1 MRASRLLSLL
11 LLLQTRGRMTAQR
24 LADELEVSVRTIYR
38 DVESLSAAGVPVY
51 ADRGPDGGYQ
61 LLDGYRTRLT
71 GLTTDEAGALFLA
84 GMPGPAAALGLG
96 AELAATELKLLAALP
111 PELRSRAGRIRERF
125 HLDAPTW
132 FREPDQVPHLTA
144 VADAVW
150 NQGRIEV
157 RYQRWSQPRL
167 VTRTLDP
174 LGLVIKAGHWYLI
187 ARSIARSQEDVR
199 TYRVGRILGVETL
212 GERFVRPAGFDL
224 VAFWTDWAER
234 FEAGVYR
241 AEAVVRLS
249 PEGLRRAEYLLPVA
263 MSRAAQA
270 TAGPPDEQDW
280 VQATIPIE
288 SVRHGHGDLLKLG
301 SDVEVLEPLELR
313 EAIAQSAR
321 ELTRIY
327 EAGRPFQETS
337 R

>member
-71 GLTTDEAGALFLA
+71 GLTTDEADSLFLT

-96 AELAATELKLLAALP
+96 AELAAAELKLLAAMP

-132 FREPDQVPHLTA
+132 FREPEQVPHLTA

-150 NQGRIEV
+150 NQRRIEV
-157 RYQRWSQPRL
+157 HYRRWSHPQR

-174 LGLVIKAGHWYLI
+174 LVIKAGHWYLV
-187 ARSIARSQEDVR
+187 ARSVARSQEAIR
-199 TYRVGRILGVETL
+199 TYRVVRILAVETL
-212 GERFVRPAGFDL
+212 AGGFVRPAGFDL
-224 VAFWTDWAER
+224 AVFWTDWAQR
-234 FEAGVYR
+234 FEADIYGH
-241 AEAVVRLS
+241 EATVRLS
-249 PEGLRRAEYLLPVA
+249 PEGLRRVEYLLPVTMA
-263 MSRAAQA
+263 RAAHD
-270 TAGPPDEQDW
+270 TAGPPDDDGW
-280 VQATIPIE
+280 VRATIPIE
-288 SVRHGHGDLLKLG
+288 SVRHGHSDLLKLG
-301 SDVEVLEPLELR
+301 SDIEVVDPLELR

-321 ELTRIY
+321 DLIKIY
-327 EAGRPFQETS
+327 DA
-337 R
+337 